1 MPIYRTNQ
9 EAEDL
14 AREVAALTGE
24 TITDAVIEAL
34 RDRREKL
41 RGPSHA
47 ELRARLLAI
56 TSRTAAA
63 IGGRAVDADG
73 LYDESGAPR

>member
-1 MPIYRTNQ
+1 MPIYITNQ

-24 TITDAVIEAL
+24 TITDAVIGAL

-41 RGPSHA
+41 RGPSDA
-47 ELRARLLAI
+47 QRMQRLLKI
-56 TSRTAAA
+56 TERTAAI
-63 IGGRAVDADG
+63 IGDQKVDFDK
-73 LYDESGAPR
+73 LYDEFGLPT